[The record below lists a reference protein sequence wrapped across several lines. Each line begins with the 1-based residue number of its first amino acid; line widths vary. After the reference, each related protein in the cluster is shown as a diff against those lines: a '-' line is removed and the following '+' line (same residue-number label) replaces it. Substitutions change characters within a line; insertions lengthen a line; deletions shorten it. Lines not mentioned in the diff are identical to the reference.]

1 MKIHVGTESVN
12 YLSRLIRSLGILKRR
27 KGSRALQKEKRT
39 NMFSFYILCLSHF
52 FFLTVSLSAW
62 LWKTVWQLLTKL
74 SIYEPYN
81 PAFVPFGI
89 YPKELKNYVHTKA
102 THRCL

>member
-1 MKIHVGTESVN
+1 MSFQAMKIHVGTESVN

-52 FFLTVSLSAW
+52 FFFFNIRTNDYTKKQFIFSEGMFW
-62 LWKTVWQLLTKL
+62 LKL
-74 SIYEPYN
+74 CTNDYIRTMFPALGNFSSSIS
-81 PAFVPFGI
+81 
-89 YPKELKNYVHTKA
+89 
-102 THRCL
+102 